1 MLEIAP
7 NLRVIHYPL
16 SVLGTQH
23 GRTVSVIR
31 LSSGKLVIHST
42 APFTPADVARIHTFG
57 EPAWLVEAMLLHD
70 TYAAEGRQHF
80 PGLPFLGPPGFGEV
94 VKFPVSPL
102 LPPPDEWAGEIQVV
116 RVRGAPKLEEHAFL
130 HVGYRTLIV
139 ADLVF
144 NFSEKERGWD
154 RFFHRHIAGFKRYP
168 GMSRIFK
175 WCVSDPLAFRES
187 VGEILQLDFDRI
199 IPGHGGI
206 IECGGKEKLRAA
218 MEAAGFA

>member
-7 NLRVIHYPL
+7 NLRVIHHPL
-16 SVLGTQH
+16 SVLGTRH

-42 APFTPADVARIHTFG
+42 APFTPAELAQIQAWG

-70 TYAAEGRQHF
+70 TYAAEGRRHF

-94 VKFPVSPL
+94 VKFPVPPL
-102 LPPPDEWAGEIQVV
+102 IPPPDEWAGEIQVV
-116 RVRGAPKLEEHAFL
+116 RLRGAPKLEEHVFL
-130 HVGYRTLIV
+130 HVGSRTLIV

-144 NFSEKERGWD
+144 NFSEQERMGPLLPPA
-154 RFFHRHIAGFKRYP
+154 HRRIQTLPGDEPGFQMVRERPVRIP
-168 GMSRIFK
+168 GIGGR
-175 WCVSDPLAFRES
+175 DP
-187 VGEILQLDFDRI
+187 QLDFDRI

-206 IECGGKEKLRAA
+206 IESGGKEKLRTA
-218 MEAAGFA
+218 MEDAGFA